1 MPTNTL
7 PDTATLTADFAAGAA
22 TANGSSPTS
31 SARAGDLLARAV
43 GDRYALEQGP
53 TQIARL
59 IHLDTADWR
68 LRRAGIDLMWAV
80 ESQELVVSRS
90 GHEPLRQTVG
100 AVRWPA
106 LPTDLPDGPVRELVA
121 GPTGIRALVG
131 FATSRA
137 VSTGFDVLN
146 EDHKTVARVRWWDAR
161 VEAPVEFSLR
171 LRIGVERLRGYASQ
185 AADLERRLLSADS
198 VSAPA
203 QNWLDDFW
211 AVPGIGPSQTQR
223 FGMLRDQA
231 ADLAVAD
238 ALLGYLATMEGTV
251 VGIIADVDTEFLH
264 DFRVAVRRTRSVLKL
279 LGDVLPEGTAE
290 RMGSEFRWLGDVTTP
305 TRDLDVYLLDF
316 DELAASVSRPHD
328 LQPLADHLAKQRA
341 AAHRAL
347 KRSLRSKRFAD
358 LCRTWRAELGTV
370 ISAPTQHALTAAELA
385 DRKLHRTYRKVTKRA
400 RAINADSP
408 SEEIHALRKVCKEMR
423 YLLDVFKPLCDPQAY
438 RKVIADFKQLQDI
451 LGDFQDGEVQATA
464 LHAFAAAMLA
474 DQTADANAILAMGE
488 LSGRFDARQR
498 AARETLTAHH
508 DEYLGER
515 AAAHVDRL
523 VPARNHA

>member
-1 MPTNTL
+1 MPLDTL
-7 PDTATLTADFAAGAA
+7 PYPATLTSDFATTA
-22 TANGSSPTS
+22 TTNGSSRGTS
-31 SARAGDLLARAV
+31 PQAVALLSRAL
-43 GDRYALEQGP
+43 GDRYALL
-53 TQIARL
+53 QIPNHTVRL
-59 IHLDTADWR
+59 THLDTADWR
-68 LRRAGIDLMWAV
+68 LRRAGIDLLW
-80 ESQELVVSRS
+80 SSDPQELVASSS
-90 GHEPLRQTVG
+90 GSEPLRQPVG
-100 AVRWPA
+100 PIRWPA

-121 GPTGIRALVG
+121 GPIGIRALIG

-137 VSTGFDVLN
+137 VSAGFDVLN
-146 EDHKTVARVRWWDAR
+146 EDHKTVTRVRWWDVR
-161 VEAPVEFSLR
+161 VEAPVETSLR
-171 LRIGVERLRGYASQ
+171 PRIGVERLRGYAAQ

-211 AVPGIGPSQTQR
+211 AVAGIGPSQTQR

-251 VGIIADVDTEFLH
+251 DGIVADVDTEFLH

-290 RMGSEFRWLGDVTTP
+290 RIGSEFRWLGDVTTP

-316 DELAASVSRPHD
+316 DDLAATVSRPHD

-347 KRSLRSKRFAD
+347 KRSLRSKRFSD
-358 LCRTWRAELGTV
+358 LCRSWRTELGAI
-370 ISAPTQHALTAAELA
+370 ISAPTQHALTAAKLA
-385 DRKLHRTYRKVTKRA
+385 DHRLHRTYRKVTKRA
-400 RAINADSP
+400 RAINAASP
-408 SEEIHALRKVCKEMR
+408 SEEIHALRKTCKEMR

-451 LGDFQDGEVQATA
+451 LGDFQDGEVQANA

-474 DQTADANAILAMGE
+474 DQSADANAILAMGE

-523 VPARNHA
+523 VPAGSRV